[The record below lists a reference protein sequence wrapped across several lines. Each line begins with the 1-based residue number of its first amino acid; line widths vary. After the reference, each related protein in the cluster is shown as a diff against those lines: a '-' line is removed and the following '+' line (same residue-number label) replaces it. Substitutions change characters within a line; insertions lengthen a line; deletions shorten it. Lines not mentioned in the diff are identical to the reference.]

1 VTSLERVERPA
12 AWADRPASS
21 PWRTALRASV
31 GLVTDSATLAWAEL
45 LKIRHDPL
53 ELLTRAIQPIL
64 WLLVFGEV
72 LARTRAIPT
81 GGLDYMD
88 FLTPGVLA
96 QSALFMAIF
105 YGINVIFERDLG
117 IVHKLLVSPASRV
130 ALVLG
135 KAIGGG
141 VRALSQAVIVYVV
154 AWLIG
159 VHLRLELLPM
169 AGVALTVV
177 VGAAVFS
184 TFSLAIA
191 CIVRSRERFMGI
203 GQVLT
208 MPLFFASSA
217 IYPVALMP
225 DWLKVVAAVNPL
237 SYMVDAARTM
247 MIVGGVSE
255 HGLGVDAAVL
265 LFALVLLL
273 WITARLYP
281 RLAQ

>member
-1 VTSLERVERPA
+1 VTSLEHAERPA
-12 AWADRPASS
+12 AWADRPTIPA
-21 PWRTALRASV
+21 WRAAV
-31 GLVTDSATLAWAEL
+31 GSLAGLATDTATLAWAEL
-45 LKIRHDPL
+45 LKVRHDPI

-72 LARTRAIPT
+72 LARSRAIST
-81 GGLDYMD
+81 GALDYMD

-135 KAIGGG
+135 KALGGG
-141 VRALSQAVIVYVV
+141 LRALSQAVIVYLV
-154 AWLIG
+154 AGLVG
-159 VHLRLELLPM
+159 VHLRLEILPM
-169 AGVALTVV
+169 LGVAATVML
-177 VGAAVFS
+177 GAAVFS

-191 CIVRSRERFMGI
+191 CLVRSRERFMGI

-217 IYPVALMP
+217 IYPIALMP
-225 DWLKVVAAVNPL
+225 DWLKVIATMNPL

-255 HGLGVDAAVL
+255 RGLAIDAAVL
-265 LFALVLLL
+265 IGSLVGLL
-273 WITARLYP
+273 WIASRLYP

>member
-1 VTSLERVERPA
+1 VTSLEHAERPA
-12 AWADRPASS
+12 AWADRPAT
-21 PWRTALRASV
+21 PAWRAAAA
-31 GLVTDSATLAWAEL
+31 GLGGMAMDSATLAWAEL
-45 LKIRHDPL
+45 LKVRHDPL

-72 LARTRAIPT
+72 LARSRAIST
-81 GGLDYMD
+81 GPLDYMD
-88 FLTPGVLA
+88 YLTPGVLA

-141 VRALSQAVIVYVV
+141 LRALSQAVIVYLV
-154 AWLIG
+154 AWLVG

-169 AGVALTVV
+169 LAVAATVML
-177 VGAAVFS
+177 GAALFS

-203 GQVLT
+203 GQLLT

-217 IYPVALMP
+217 IYPIALMP
-225 DWLKVVAAVNPL
+225 DWLKVVATLNPL

-255 HGLGVDAAVL
+255 RGLALDAMVL
-265 LFALVLLL
+265 VGTVVVLL

>member
-1 VTSLERVERPA
+1 MRHVLS
-12 AWADRPASS
+12 
-21 PWRTALRASV
+21 ALV
-31 GLVTDSATLAWAEL
+31 
-45 LKIRHDPL
+45 HN
-53 ELLTRAIQPIL
+53 
-64 WLLVFGEV
+64 
-72 LARTRAIPT
+72 
-81 GGLDYMD
+81 
-88 FLTPGVLA
+88 TPGVLA

-141 VRALSQAVIVYVV
+141 LRALSQAVIVYLV
-154 AWLIG
+154 AWLVG

-169 AGVALTVV
+169 LGVAATVML
-177 VGAAVFS
+177 GAALFS

-191 CIVRSRERFMGI
+191 CVVRSRERFMGI
-203 GQVLT
+203 GQLLT

-217 IYPVALMP
+217 IYPIALMP
-225 DWLKVVAAVNPL
+225 DWLKIVATLNPL
-237 SYMVDAARTM
+237 SYMVDATRTM

-255 HGLGVDAAVL
+255 RGLALDAVVLVGTLAV
-265 LFALVLLL
+265 LL

>member
-1 VTSLERVERPA
+1 VTSLEHAEPPA
-12 AWADRPASS
+12 AWADRPAT
-21 PWRTALRASV
+21 PAWRAATISLGRLTTDTA
-31 GLVTDSATLAWAEL
+31 TIAWSEL
-45 LKIRHDPL
+45 LKIRHDPV
-53 ELLTRAIQPIL
+53 ELVTRAIQPIL

-72 LARTRAIPT
+72 LARSRAIPT
-81 GGLDYMD
+81 GQLDYMD

-117 IVHKLLVSPASRV
+117 IIHKLLVSPASRV

-135 KAIGGG
+135 KSIGGG
-141 VRALSQAVIVYVV
+141 LRALSQATIVYVV

-159 VHLRLELLPM
+159 VHLRIELLPIL
-169 AGVALTVV
+169 GVAATVM

-191 CIVRSRERFMGI
+191 CVVRSRERFMGI
-203 GQVLT
+203 GQILT

-217 IYPVALMP
+217 IYPLALMP
-225 DWLKVVAAVNPL
+225 DWLKVVATINPL
-237 SYMVDAARTM
+237 SYMVDAARTL
-247 MIVGGVSE
+247 MIVGGVTE
-255 HGLGVDAAVL
+255 RGLVIDAAVL
-265 LFALVLLL
+265 VGWLVVLL

-281 RLAQ
+281 RLAR